1 MARDEQANG
10 ASFGPDHYCFHREVS
25 SNAEAEDR
33 FRDVASVVSKLVS
46 SGSTTSE
53 ALQEAQTR
61 YGGDLNI
68 VAGESWDFGG
78 NVQDVLILGC
88 AISTEEVHI
97 FMENVGS
104 TPVTAAPRLSDMKSL
119 LANSRDGL
127 LWELSDIANRLPS
140 ETIRDEELS
149 DVRYFKDISA
159 WGGSAL
165 FRLRILTPEETT
177 NEAIHESR
185 MDALLRLQSITSKE
199 EASRNLI
206 VSELVGVLDDSRA
219 LVRVLHNLA
228 VVAMPNDR
236 DMPIEVGK
244 LMRDLV
250 YLVTLVTGSVEA
262 GLKLGWLL
270 EILAR
275 LGSGAK
281 VVDFAREFLRN
292 DQPPVAVIACAANSS
307 QSPWLGEMAAMAE
320 NLANALDDLGW
331 IVVLVSCCGPKDT
344 LANATKLARGRE
356 GGACDVFA
364 LKNSGISSA
373 HSHYVV
379 RTVHSIREA
388 PRAERSDLCRL
399 FAQEGLKTL
408 KAEKIRPGA
417 VFSCGWATT
426 QFADVALRPGRGF
439 ESDDGASLSQ
449 FFASTEF
456 VHMVEPHD
464 IGSVQVDGGQD
475 GTLLALETC
484 RSWGTVGMPEL
495 WSEQPESVMKKL
507 ELILEGREQDGFHSS
522 IGCVIDQRTA
532 LISHLAARKELVR
545 RNLVSGAENQ
555 AVVCIQLS
563 VSGRS
568 DAASA
573 QAVDETLKEIE
584 GMILGPKGGSFM
596 FLFVPSSPSSTL
608 ASPASSWLISPSTS
622 TQPYPGLA
630 QLRRNYPKRVAIVPT
645 DLSRH
650 AFTGADCALL
660 SDSSKAFTN
669 GLRGVGTKVLF
680 ASDADWIKRLASM
693 GQLSSRSQPARAAVV
708 ATALPLQ
715 SVVETWSKQLQLMLK
730 HVPVSC
736 PADFKYELEATQ
748 KASWAFLDSRTS
760 RIDVT
765 RLGAK
770 RVNLVGSFNDWSGQ
784 LQMTGSP
791 ADGKF
796 RIKLRLPRRKHLF
809 KLVVDGEWTTDSKNP
824 EEVDA
829 NGFKN
834 NYIVVS

>member
-1 MARDEQANG
+1 MARDEDANG
-10 ASFGPDHYCFHREVS
+10 ASFGPDHYCFQREAS
-25 SNAEAEDR
+25 SNVEVEDR
-33 FRDVASVVSKLVS
+33 FREVASVVSKLVN

-53 ALQEAQTR
+53 AVQEAETR

-68 VAGESWDFGG
+68 IAGESWDFGG
-78 NVQDVLILGC
+78 NVQDVLVLGC
-88 AISTEEVHI
+88 AISTEEILI

-104 TPVTAAPRLSDMKSL
+104 TPITAAPRLSDMKSL
-119 LANSRDGL
+119 SPNSKEGI
-127 LWELSDIANRLPS
+127 LWELSDMAKRLPS

-149 DVRYFKDISA
+149 DVKYFKDLSS

-165 FRLRILTPEETT
+165 FRLRILTPDETT
-177 NEAIHESR
+177 SEAIHESR
-185 MDALLRLQSITSKE
+185 VDALLRVQSITSKE

-206 VSELVGVLDDSRA
+206 VAEIVGVLDDSRA
-219 LVRVLHNLA
+219 LVRVVHNLA
-228 VVAMPNDR
+228 VLAMPTDR

-250 YLVTLVTGSVEA
+250 YLVTIVTGSVEA

-281 VVDFAREFLRN
+281 AVDFAREFLRN
-292 DQPPVAVIACAANSS
+292 DQPPVAVIACGTNSS
-307 QSPWLGEMAAMAE
+307 QVPWRGEMAAMAE

-331 IVVLVSCCGPKDT
+331 IVVLVTCCGPKDT
-344 LANATKLARGRE
+344 LANATKLGRGRE

-364 LKNSGISSA
+364 LKNSAVSSA

-379 RTVHSIREA
+379 RTVHSIWEA
-388 PRAERSDLCRL
+388 PKAERSDLCRL

-408 KAEKIRPGA
+408 KEEKIRPGA
-417 VFSCGWATT
+417 VFSCGWAAT
-426 QFADVALRPGRGF
+426 QFPELRFGRGF
-439 ESDDGASLSQ
+439 EGNEGASLSQ

-456 VHMVEPHD
+456 VHLVEPHD
-464 IGSVQVDGGQD
+464 IGSVQFEGGQD
-475 GTLLALETC
+475 GTLLALEAC
-484 RSWGTVGMPEL
+484 RSWGTIGMPEL
-495 WSEQPESVMKKL
+495 WAEQSESVKKKL
-507 ELILEGREQDGFHSS
+507 KLILKDREQDGFHCR
-522 IGCVIDQRTA
+522 IGCVIDQRAA

-545 RNLVSGAENQ
+545 RNLVSGADNQ

-563 VSGRS
+563 VVGRS
-568 DAASA
+568 DGASA
-573 QAVDETLKEIE
+573 QAVDKTLKEIE

-630 QLRRNYPKRVAIVPT
+630 QLRRNYPKRVAIVPA
-645 DLSRH
+645 DLRRY
-650 AFTGADCALL
+650 AFTGADCVLL
-660 SDSSKAFTN
+660 SDSSRAFTN
-669 GLRGVGTKVLF
+669 GLRGIGTKVLF
-680 ASDADWIKRLASM
+680 ASDADWIKRLSSM

-715 SVVETWSKQLQLMLK
+715 SVVESWSEQLQIMLK
-730 HVPVSC
+730 HVPVSF

-791 ADGKF
+791 KDGKF

-809 KLVVDGEWTTDSKNP
+809 KLVVDGEWTTDSRNP
-824 EEVDA
+824 EEIDA